1 VRCLRTRR
9 HLSVAL
15 LTARAADAGR
25 RAGLALGPD
34 ALRSIAEDLAR
45 HIRCYDL
52 VAVSGAA
59 EVMRTFSE
67 ATCERTSVI
76 LDRLRA
82 ATATLPRVPP
92 GGSSPLWGLRPGPQ
106 MVTIQRP
113 YSRRLGTAS
122 RRPTLRPFA
131 SQARRTDSAKR

>member
-1 VRCLRTRR
+1 MKVHEEIARCLRTRR

-15 LTARAADAGR
+15 LTAGAADAGR

-34 ALRSIAEDLAR
+34 ALQSIAEDLAR
-45 HIRCYDL
+45 HIRCCDL
-52 VAVSGAA
+52 VAASGAA
-59 EVMRTFSE
+59 EVMRMFSE

-92 GGSSPLWGLRPGPQ
+92 GGSSPLSGLATWPADGNDSTALLETVRH
-106 MVTIQRP
+106 
-113 YSRRLGTAS
+113 RL
-122 RRPTLRPFA
+122 
-131 SQARRTDSAKR
+131 SATYT